1 MVWRKEMAGR
11 QLSITIMIILVDV
24 LNDGNG
30 LALTPR
36 IRVYL
41 PLMVEGNTFQE
52 SYKQTRDLLH
62 IGQVHLVILREAR
75 VVDQPTPF

>member
-1 MVWRKEMAGR
+1 MAGR

-52 SYKQTRDLLH
+52 SYKQTRDVSTRDDEDAPSYPSMH
-62 IGQVHLVILREAR
+62 IGDSVAKES
-75 VVDQPTPF
+75 